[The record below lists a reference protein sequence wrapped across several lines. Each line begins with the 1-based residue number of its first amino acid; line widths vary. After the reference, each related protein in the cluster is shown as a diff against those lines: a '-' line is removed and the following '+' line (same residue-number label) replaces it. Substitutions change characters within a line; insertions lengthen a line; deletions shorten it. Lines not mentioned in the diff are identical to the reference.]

1 MCTLAI
7 TNIVYEGERALK
19 EITDGHDEQGCAGSK
34 NSSYATSKLVQK
46 KLSRAALRESV
57 NMKTAQNPIMQLHA
71 FNEEAARTNTPI
83 CAAVTRKRKEPSPRE
98 SAPEPEVTMPAAG
111 TTYTPEQ
118 AITHLA
124 GLPNALR
131 VATIKA
137 WCSSSGGANVIP
149 IQVRGIAKRL
159 KLFRNGEMSKAFKPW
174 NDNYM
179 LGGLNSKLGALNSN
193 LPPLTKGWQEYTA
206 PCGNQYYHKAASN
219 ITQWERPAEMD
230 AAVSKL
236 PLRNTGEMSHGD
248 TANKRKE
255 KSSKSVIRKSAHAQ
269 QEPILS
275 KGTTKNGMAVEAVSK
290 PTSGN
295 GWKEYTAPGANKYYH
310 NATSNTIQWN
320 RPAQMDEKKAKSSR
334 SGTQSHPVKSSSS
347 VTRESAPEPDV
358 MMPAAGTRYTPEEAI
373 THLAGLPHA
382 LRVATTKAWC
392 SDGASVIPMQDRGI
406 AKRLK
411 LFRNGDTAKAFK
423 AWNDTGRTNIVSSLE
438 LKQWVL
444 GHGVGASFGKAE
456 MRQMLED
463 KLGKTVSGCTVKT
476 YLAHAK
482 FYSTTAVDDTKK
494 VDTAQRLS
502 ATSVLIGVPIAVNVA
517 DPAMGAAAG
526 PVGPASSAVADA
538 VGSAIFQ
545 LLEQASL
552 GCAATINVPAE

>member
-1 MCTLAI
+1 
-7 TNIVYEGERALK
+7 
-19 EITDGHDEQGCAGSK
+19 
-34 NSSYATSKLVQK
+34 
-46 KLSRAALRESV
+46 
-57 NMKTAQNPIMQLHA
+57 
-71 FNEEAARTNTPI
+71 
-83 CAAVTRKRKEPSPRE
+83 
-98 SAPEPEVTMPAAG
+98 
-111 TTYTPEQ
+111 
-118 AITHLA
+118 
-124 GLPNALR
+124 
-131 VATIKA
+131 
-137 WCSSSGGANVIP
+137 
-149 IQVRGIAKRL
+149 
-159 KLFRNGEMSKAFKPW
+159 
-174 NDNYM
+174 
-179 LGGLNSKLGALNSN
+179 
-193 LPPLTKGWQEYTA
+193 
-206 PCGNQYYHKAASN
+206 
-219 ITQWERPAEMD
+219 MD

-236 PLRNTGEMSHGD
+236 PLRNTGEMSREMSHGD

-255 KSSKSVIRKSAHAQ
+255 KSCKSVIRKSAHAQ

-275 KGTTKNGMAVEAVSK
+275 RGTTKNGMAVEAVAK

-310 NATSNTIQWN
+310 NATSNTILWN
-320 RPAQMDEKKAKSSR
+320 RPAEMEEKKAKSSK
-334 SGTQSHPVKSSSS
+334 SWTQSHPVKASSS

-358 MMPAAGTRYTPEEAI
+358 MMPAAGTRFTHEEAI

-392 SDGASVIPMQDRGI
+392 SDGAGVIPMQDRGI

-411 LFRNGDTAKAFK
+411 LSRNGDTAKAFK

-444 GHGVGASFGKAE
+444 GHGGGASFGKAE
-456 MRQMLED
+456 MRQMLQVEH
-463 KLGKTVSGCTVKT
+463 KLGKRVSGCTVKT

-482 FYSTTAVDDTKK
+482 FYSTAAVEDAKK
-494 VDTAQRLS
+494 VARDTAQRLS

-552 GCAATINVPAE
+552 GCAATIGVPAE